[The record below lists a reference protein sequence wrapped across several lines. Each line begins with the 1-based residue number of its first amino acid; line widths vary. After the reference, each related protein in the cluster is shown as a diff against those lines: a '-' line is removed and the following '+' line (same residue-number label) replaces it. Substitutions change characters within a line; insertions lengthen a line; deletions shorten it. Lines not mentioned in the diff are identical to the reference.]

1 MFLFCDIYT
10 MGSVDLALPLLENW
24 EDLIRQWSLKSCLH
38 VLMTTVCGEQSQM
51 KRHRQ
56 TFDHIPHQNV
66 NYTLKYWKPSSS
78 LTWWWLCM
86 IPELWIVPE
95 MLVIVGEKN
104 AELTIISIWLRKECK
119 VEFKILCENIYKY
132 ETHGRYESSGT
143 EERKEKGWEKKNLC
157 IRMKETL
164 L

>member
-1 MFLFCDIYT
+1 MFWWPQF
-10 MGSVDLALPLLENW
+10 V
-24 EDLIRQWSLKSCLH
+24 
-38 VLMTTVCGEQSQM
+38 GEQSQM

-78 LTWWWLCM
+78 LTWVAVYDPRTLNSAWNVSHCW
-86 IPELWIVPE
+86 
-95 MLVIVGEKN
+95 GKN

-143 EERKEKGWEKKNLC
+143 EERKEKGWEKKKPLHSDEGDTALRTVKPCTERGQFN
-157 IRMKETL
+157 IWVFVF
-164 L
+164 